1 MEKLSPV
8 AKELKEEFSKLL
20 MEGVFQFE
28 LVQAKRGTFHKHLSI

>member
-28 LVQAKRGTFHKHLSI
+28 LKLREEHFINI